1 MTASDFNEII
11 VQLSSRT
18 NMMHKTIV
26 CQTLLK
32 YKCHR
37 SSEER
42 ETSKLSWCVQED
54 FLDEMGLEL
63 GLVEWGQFEEI

>member
-1 MTASDFNEII
+1 
-11 VQLSSRT
+11 
-18 NMMHKTIV
+18 MHKTIV